1 MDFLINAIRGFCMAL
16 ADSVPGVSGGTIAFI
31 LGFYDKF
38 IGSINDLVYEKGAKR
53 KEAFLYLVK
62 LGFGWLLG
70 MTILIGTISG
80 LNLYAM
86 KHPVEVISYEVR
98 FTDPDHFSLTDYEN
112 LEENYI
118 ISREGKIYT
127 LKERVDKDD

>member
-1 MDFLINAIRGFCMAL
+1 MSIKNNPAIEILNTVVTMKDGDPFVLVVSVVIVLTGIICM
-16 ADSVPGVSGGTIAFI
+16 IAFI
-31 LGFYDKF
+31 VDWVKGC
-38 IGSINDLVYEKGAKR
+38 GSMD
-53 KEAFLYLVK
+53 
-62 LGFGWLLG
+62 GFGFIIAA
-70 MTILIGTISG
+70 TIIFSVITGF
-80 LNLYAM
+80 NVYAM

-98 FTDPDHFSLTDYEN
+98 FTDPDHFSLTDYEK